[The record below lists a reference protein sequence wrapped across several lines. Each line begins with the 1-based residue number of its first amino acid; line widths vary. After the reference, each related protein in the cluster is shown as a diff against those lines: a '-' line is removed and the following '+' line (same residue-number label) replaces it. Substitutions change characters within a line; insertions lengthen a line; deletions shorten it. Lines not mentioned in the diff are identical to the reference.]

1 MTDRENED
9 EARSGETA
17 RWAVLKF
24 GGTSISSRQKWV
36 TIEKVVRERL
46 DQGFRPLL
54 VCSALSQVSN
64 QLEQV
69 LQQGAEG
76 ASPRG
81 ALAAMREQHETLAE
95 ALGLSAT
102 PLLDE
107 DFEQLGRL
115 VQGLALTRDLT
126 PRLRAQVMAFGER
139 WSTRL
144 GAAWLGLQGIATRWY
159 DARDLLA
166 ANAIP
171 PTLDSEY
178 RQYLSATCPHEYSED
193 LDQQLRAVPE
203 PVAMTQG
210 FVARAP
216 DGETALLGRGG
227 SDTSAA
233 YLASRLGAARLE
245 IWSDVRGL
253 FTADP
258 RKVSGAHPLRYL
270 SYEDAVEMAT
280 RGAKVLHPRCLEPVR
295 EADIPVHLRCT
306 EEPDAPGTEIT
317 ASTGEEEPTALAIS
331 SRRGLLVISMN
342 VAARWQQVGVLAEI
356 TDCFRKHGLSIDA
369 LASSQTKVTVA
380 VDPAANHL
388 ENGVLDRLLED
399 LARCSEPTIIA
410 PTASVSVIGRGI
422 CSLLGRFPSL
432 ADQLRR
438 EVHLVAHAAHDR
450 SLTFMLDEDQLG
462 AIVEALHHDL
472 LQAQGASAGVPAAA
486 AG

>member
-9 EARSGETA
+9 EAQGGGA
-17 RWAVLKF
+17 AHWVVLKF
-24 GGTSISSRQKWV
+24 GGTSVSSRRKWV

-46 DQGFRPLL
+46 HQGFRPLL

-64 QLEQV
+64 QLEHV
-69 LQQGAEG
+69 LEQAAEG
-76 ASPRG
+76 ADPRG
-81 ALAAMREQHETLAE
+81 ALAAIRDQHETLAD

-102 PLLDE
+102 PLDE

-115 VQGLALTRDLT
+115 VHGLALTRDLT
-126 PRLRAQVMAFGER
+126 PRLRAQGMAFGER

-144 GAAWLGLQGIATRWY
+144 GAAWLGQQGIGTRWY
-159 DARDLLA
+159 DARNLLQA
-166 ANAIP
+166 DAITP
-171 PTLDSEY
+171 RLDTEY

-193 LDQQLRAVPE
+193 LDRQLRAVPE

-233 YLASRLGAARLE
+233 YLAARLGAARLE

-258 RKVSGAHPLRYL
+258 RKVAGARPLQYL

-280 RGAKVLHPRCLEPVR
+280 RGAKVLHPRCLEPAR

-317 ASTGEEEPTALAIS
+317 ASAGDEEPTALAIS
-331 SRRGLLVISMN
+331 SRRGLLIVSMN

-380 VDPAANHL
+380 MDPAANHL

-399 LARCSEPTIIA
+399 LARCSEPTVIG
-410 PTASVSVIGRGI
+410 PTSSVSVIGRGI

-450 SLTFMLDEDQLG
+450 SLTFMVDEDQLG
-462 AIVEALHHDL
+462 PIVEALHRDL
-472 LQAQGASAGVPAAA
+472 LRSQGASAGVAAA
-486 AG
+486 AAR

>member
-9 EARSGETA
+9 EARSGEAA
-17 RWAVLKF
+17 RWVVLKF
-24 GGTSISSRQKWV
+24 GGTSVSSRRKWV

-46 DQGFRPLL
+46 DQGLRPLL

-69 LQQGAEG
+69 LGRAAEG
-76 ASPRG
+76 ADPRG
-81 ALAAMREQHETLAE
+81 AIAAIREQHETLAD

-107 DFEQLGRL
+107 DFEQLERL
-115 VQGLALTRDLT
+115 VHGLALTRDLT

-144 GAAWLGLQGIATRWY
+144 GTAWLDLQGMATRWY
-159 DARDLLA
+159 DARDLLTA
-166 ANAIP
+166 ETIP
-171 PTLDSEY
+171 PRLDSEY

-193 LDQQLRAVPE
+193 LDRRLRAVPE
-203 PVAMTQG
+203 RVAMTQG

-216 DGETALLGRGG
+216 GGETALLGRGG

-233 YLASRLGAARLE
+233 YLAARLGAARLE

-258 RKVSGAHPLRYL
+258 RKVAAALPLRYL

-280 RGAKVLHPRCLEPVR
+280 RGAKVLHPRCLEPAR
-295 EADIPVHLRCT
+295 EAGIPVHLRCT

-317 ASTGEEEPTALAIS
+317 ASVGGEEPTALAIS
-331 SRRGLLVISMN
+331 SRRGLLIVSMN

-380 VDPAANHL
+380 VDPTANHL

-399 LARCSEPTIIA
+399 LAGCSEPTVLA
-410 PTASVSVIGRGI
+410 PTASVSVIGRSI

-450 SLTFMLDEDQLG
+450 SLTFMVDEDHLG
-462 AIVEALHHDL
+462 PIVEALHRDL
-472 LQAQGASAGVPAAA
+472 LRSHEASPGAPAAA